1 MRILIDEDL
10 SNRCILKSLE
20 RAKSFTWER
29 CAMETLKAF
38 NEVYDGSTFLK
49 REGQHI
55 EDPYGQVRWYKPGTD
70 GGGLY
75 DHCP

>member
-1 MRILIDEDL
+1 MRILIGEDL

-38 NEVYDGSTFLK
+38 NKVYDGNAFLS
-49 REGQHI
+49 R
-55 EDPYGQVRWYKPGTD
+55 
-70 GGGLY
+70 
-75 DHCP
+75 